1 MRQGN
6 NLEKITGKRENVMF
20 TTRPEL
26 VGTFGVVTT
35 THWLGSA
42 VGMSVLEKGGNAFDA
57 AVSTGFTLQ
66 IVEPHLNGPGGD
78 MPAIF
83 QAVGDPTP
91 RALCGQGPIPKAATI
106 EHFKWL
112 GLDLIPGSGLLCAVV
127 PGAFDAW
134 MLLLKDYGTMSLSE
148 VLKPAIEYARN
159 GYPIVPK
166 ITETIETVRELFS
179 SEWTESAKLYLPNGQ
194 PPRAGSIFK
203 NTTLADTYERI
214 VTEAEKTSSN
224 RERQIEAAR
233 DIWYRGWVA
242 ETIDKFCRNEAV
254 MDVSGR
260 KHGGLLTAED
270 MASWTSTYDEVA
282 SYNYGEYMVCKCGP
296 WSQGPVL
303 LQQLAILDGMDIQSM
318 DPLGAD
324 FVHSVIE
331 AAKLSFADREAY
343 YGDPNFVNVPLDIL
357 LSKKYNDS
365 RRSLITS
372 EASPDLLPGLIAGYS
387 NAIDHA
393 LVDRGELVSNIGM
406 GVGEPTVAKTGAT
419 NGDTVHLDIIDRHGN
434 MISCT
439 PSGGWLQS
447 SPVIPE
453 LGFCLG
459 NRGQMF
465 WLDEHSPSTLVP
477 GKLPRTTL
485 SPSLALK
492 NEKPYMVFGTPGG
505 DQQDQWSTIMFL
517 NHADHGM
524 NLQEAIDAP
533 SFHSEHFPGSFW
545 PRSRQPKKVV
555 LEDRFPKTT
564 IDELKRRGHN
574 IEVGTSWSEG
584 RLTGATIDNNILKA
598 AANPRGMQGYAA
610 GR

>member
-1 MRQGN
+1 MVPVAICPQYLR
-6 NLEKITGKRENVMF
+6 L
-20 TTRPEL
+20 
-26 VGTFGVVTT
+26 
-35 THWLGSA
+35 SA
-42 VGMSVLEKGGNAFDA
+42 
-57 AVSTGFTLQ
+57 T
-66 IVEPHLNGPGGD
+66 PH
-78 MPAIF
+78 
-83 QAVGDPTP
+83 P
-91 RALCGQGPIPKAATI
+91 RLCGQGPIPQAATI
-106 EHFKWL
+106 KHFKEL

-159 GYPIVPK
+159 GYPVVPK

-194 PPRAGSIFK
+194 PPRPGSIFK
-203 NTTLADTYERI
+203 NTILADTYERI
-214 VTEAEKTSSN
+214 VAEAEKTSSN

-242 ETIDKFCRNEAV
+242 ETIDKFCRYEAV

-260 KHGGLLTAED
+260 KHSGLLTAED

-282 SYNYGEYMVCKCGP
+282 SYNYGEYTVCKCGP

-303 LQQLAILDGMDIQSM
+303 LQQLAILDGMDIRSM

-343 YGDPNFVNVPLDIL
+343 YGDPNFVDVPLEIL
-357 LSKKYNDS
+357 LSKNYNES
-365 RRSLITS
+365 RRNLISLQ
-372 EASPDLLPGLIAGYS
+372 ASADLLPGLIAGYS

-447 SPVIPE
+447 SPLIPE

-517 NHADHGM
+517 HHADHGM

-555 LEDRFPKTT
+555 LEDRFPQTT
-564 IDELKRRGHN
+564 IDELIRRGHQ
-574 IEVGTSWSEG
+574 IEVGASWSEG
-584 RLTGATIDNNILKA
+584 RLTGATIDNNILRA

>member
-1 MRQGN
+1 
-6 NLEKITGKRENVMF
+6 MF

-26 VGTFGVVTT
+26 IGTFGVVTT

-83 QAVGDPTP
+83 KAVSDTTP
-91 RALCGQGPIPKAATI
+91 RVLCGQGPIPQAATI
-106 EHFKWL
+106 GHFKEL

-159 GYPIVPK
+159 GYPVVPK
-166 ITETIETVRELFS
+166 ITETIATVRELFS

-194 PPRAGSIFK
+194 PPQPGSIFK
-203 NTTLADTYERI
+203 NTILADTYERI
-214 VTEAEKTSSN
+214 VSEAEKTSSN

-242 ETIDKFCRNEAV
+242 EAIDKFCRYEAV

-260 KHGGLLTAED
+260 KHSGLLTAED

-282 SYNYGEYMVCKCGP
+282 SYNYGEYTVCKCGP

-303 LQQLAILDGMDIQSM
+303 LQQLAILDGMEIRSM

-343 YGDPNFVNVPLDIL
+343 YGDPNFVDVPLEIL
-357 LSKKYNDS
+357 LSKNYNES
-365 RRSLITS
+365 RRNLISLQ
-372 EASPDLLPGLIAGYS
+372 ASADLLPGLIEGYS

-393 LVDRGELVSNIGM
+393 LAERGELVSNIGM

-447 SPVIPE
+447 SPLIPE

-517 NHADHGM
+517 HHADHGM

-555 LEDRFPKTT
+555 LEDRFPETT
-564 IDELKRRGHN
+564 IDELIRRGHQ
-574 IEVGTSWSEG
+574 IEVGASWSEG
-584 RLTGATIDNNILKA
+584 RLTGATIDNKVLRA

>member
-1 MRQGN
+1 
-6 NLEKITGKRENVMF
+6 MF

-26 VGTFGVVTT
+26 IGTFGVVTT

-83 QAVGDPTP
+83 KAVSDTTP
-91 RALCGQGPIPKAATI
+91 RVLCGQGPIPQAATI
-106 EHFKWL
+106 GHFKEL

-159 GYPIVPK
+159 GYPVVPK
-166 ITETIETVRELFS
+166 ITETIATVRELFS

-194 PPRAGSIFK
+194 PPQPGSIFK
-203 NTTLADTYERI
+203 NTILADTYERI
-214 VTEAEKTSSN
+214 VSEAEKTSSN

-233 DIWYRGWVA
+233 NIWYRGWVA
-242 ETIDKFCRNEAV
+242 ETIDKFCRYEAV

-260 KHGGLLTAED
+260 KHSGLLTAED

-282 SYNYGEYMVCKCGP
+282 SYNYGEYTVCKCGP

-303 LQQLAILDGMDIQSM
+303 LQQLAILDGMEIRSM

-343 YGDPNFVNVPLDIL
+343 YGDPNFVDVPLEIL
-357 LSKKYNDS
+357 LSKNYNES
-365 RRSLITS
+365 RRNLISLQ
-372 EASPDLLPGLIAGYS
+372 ASADLLPGLIEGYS

-393 LVDRGELVSNIGM
+393 LVERGELVSNIGM

-447 SPVIPE
+447 SPLIPE

-517 NHADHGM
+517 HHADHGM

-555 LEDRFPKTT
+555 LEDRFPETT
-564 IDELKRRGHN
+564 IDELIRRGHQ
-574 IEVGTSWSEG
+574 IEVGASWSEG
-584 RLTGATIDNNILKA
+584 RLTGATIDNKILRA

>member
-1 MRQGN
+1 
-6 NLEKITGKRENVMF
+6 MF

-83 QAVGDPTP
+83 KAVSDTTP
-91 RALCGQGPIPKAATI
+91 RVLCGQGPIPQAATI
-106 EHFKWL
+106 GHFKEL

-159 GYPIVPK
+159 GYPVVPK

-194 PPRAGSIFK
+194 PPRPGSIFK
-203 NTTLADTYERI
+203 NTILADTYERI

-260 KHGGLLTAED
+260 KHSGLLTAED

-282 SYNYGEYMVCKCGP
+282 SYNYGEYTVCKCGP

-303 LQQLAILDGMDIQSM
+303 LQQLAILDGMDIRSM

-343 YGDPNFVNVPLDIL
+343 YGDPNFVDVPLEIL
-357 LSKKYNDS
+357 LSKKYNES
-365 RRSLITS
+365 RRNLIS
-372 EASPDLLPGLIAGYS
+372 SQASPDLLPGLIAGYS

-447 SPVIPE
+447 SPLIPE

-465 WLDEHSPSTLVP
+465 WLDEDSPSTLVP

-485 SPSLALK
+485 WVFTTRGVEHTKTCSFASETCKATNSASRTDLMVRAYGSKLKSRKKKASSRNATSKSTVSTSSCVSVRRVLTVSPTESPSSQNVLATSWT
-492 NEKPYMVFGTPGG
+492 GT
-505 DQQDQWSTIMFL
+505 TRIT
-517 NHADHGM
+517 
-524 NLQEAIDAP
+524 
-533 SFHSEHFPGSFW
+533 
-545 PRSRQPKKVV
+545 RSRT
-555 LEDRFPKTT
+555 RITT
-564 IDELKRRGHN
+564 PSGI
-574 IEVGTSWSEG
+574 S
-584 RLTGATIDNNILKA
+584 
-598 AANPRGMQGYAA
+598 
-610 GR
+610 

>member
-1 MRQGN
+1 
-6 NLEKITGKRENVMF
+6 MF

-26 VGTFGVVTT
+26 IGTFGVVTT

-83 QAVGDPTP
+83 KAVSDTTP
-91 RALCGQGPIPKAATI
+91 RVLCGQGPIPQAATI
-106 EHFKWL
+106 GHFKEL

-159 GYPIVPK
+159 GYPVVPK
-166 ITETIETVRELFS
+166 ITETIATVRELFS

-194 PPRAGSIFK
+194 PPQPGSIFK
-203 NTTLADTYERI
+203 NTILADTYERI

-242 ETIDKFCRNEAV
+242 ETIDKFCRDEEV

-260 KHGGLLTAED
+260 KHSGLLTAED

-282 SYNYGEYMVCKCGP
+282 SYNYGEYKVCKCGP

-303 LQQLAILDGMDIQSM
+303 LQQLAILDGMDIRSM

-343 YGDPNFVNVPLDIL
+343 YGDPNFVDVPLEIL
-357 LSKKYNDS
+357 LSKNYNES
-365 RRSLITS
+365 RRNLISLQ
-372 EASPDLLPGLIAGYS
+372 ASADLLPGLIEGYS

-393 LVDRGELVSNIGM
+393 LVERGELVSNIGM

-447 SPVIPE
+447 SPLIPE

-465 WLDEHSPSTLVP
+465 WLNEHSPSTLVP

-517 NHADHGM
+517 HHADHGM

-555 LEDRFPKTT
+555 LEDRFPETT
-564 IDELKRRGHN
+564 IDELIRRGHQ
-574 IEVGTSWSEG
+574 IEVGASWSEG
-584 RLTGATIDNNILKA
+584 RLTGATIDKKVLRA

>member
-1 MRQGN
+1 
-6 NLEKITGKRENVMF
+6 MF

-26 VGTFGVVTT
+26 IGTFGVVTT

-83 QAVGDPTP
+83 KAVSDTTP
-91 RALCGQGPIPKAATI
+91 RVLCGQGPIPQAATI
-106 EHFKWL
+106 GHFKEL

-159 GYPIVPK
+159 GYPVVPK
-166 ITETIETVRELFS
+166 ITETIATVRELFS

-194 PPRAGSIFK
+194 PPQPGSIFK
-203 NTTLADTYERI
+203 NTILADTYERI
-214 VTEAEKTSSN
+214 VLEAEKTSSN

-242 ETIDKFCRNEAV
+242 ETIDKFCRYEAV

-260 KHGGLLTAED
+260 KHSGLLTAED

-282 SYNYGEYMVCKCGP
+282 SYNYGEYTVCKCGP

-303 LQQLAILDGMDIQSM
+303 LQQLAILDGMEIRSM

-343 YGDPNFVNVPLDIL
+343 YGDPNFVDVPLEIL
-357 LSKKYNDS
+357 LSKNYNES
-365 RRSLITS
+365 RRNLISLQ
-372 EASPDLLPGLIAGYS
+372 ASADLLPGLIEGYS

-393 LVDRGELVSNIGM
+393 LVERGELVSNIGM

-447 SPVIPE
+447 SPLIPE

-517 NHADHGM
+517 HHADHGM

-555 LEDRFPKTT
+555 LEDRFPETT
-564 IDELKRRGHN
+564 IDELIRRGHQ
-574 IEVGTSWSEG
+574 IEVGASWSEG
-584 RLTGATIDNNILKA
+584 RLTGATIDNKVLRA

>member
-1 MRQGN
+1 
-6 NLEKITGKRENVMF
+6 MF

-26 VGTFGVVTT
+26 IGTFGVVTT

-83 QAVGDPTP
+83 KAVSDTTP
-91 RALCGQGPIPKAATI
+91 RVLCGQGPIPQAATI
-106 EHFKWL
+106 GHFKEL

-159 GYPIVPK
+159 GYPVVPK
-166 ITETIETVRELFS
+166 ITETIATVRELFS

-194 PPRAGSIFK
+194 PPQPGSIFK
-203 NTTLADTYERI
+203 NTILADTYERI
-214 VTEAEKTSSN
+214 VSEAEKTSSN

-233 DIWYRGWVA
+233 NIWYRGWVA
-242 ETIDKFCRNEAV
+242 ETIDKFCRYEAV

-260 KHGGLLTAED
+260 KHSGLLTAED

-282 SYNYGEYMVCKCGP
+282 SYNYGEYTVCKCGP

-303 LQQLAILDGMDIQSM
+303 LQQLAILDGMEIRSM

-343 YGDPNFVNVPLDIL
+343 YGDPNFVDVPLEIL
-357 LSKKYNDS
+357 LSKNYNES
-365 RRSLITS
+365 RRNLISLQ
-372 EASPDLLPGLIAGYS
+372 ASADLLPGLIEGYS

-393 LVDRGELVSNIGM
+393 LVERGELVSNIGM

-447 SPVIPE
+447 SPLIPE

-517 NHADHGM
+517 HHADHGM

-555 LEDRFPKTT
+555 LEDRFPETT
-564 IDELKRRGHN
+564 IDELIRRGHQ
-574 IEVGTSWSEG
+574 IEVGASWSEG
-584 RLTGATIDNNILKA
+584 RLTGATIDNKVLRA

>member
-1 MRQGN
+1 
-6 NLEKITGKRENVMF
+6 MF

-26 VGTFGVVTT
+26 IGTFGVVTT

-83 QAVGDPTP
+83 KAVSDTTP
-91 RALCGQGPIPKAATI
+91 RVLCGQGPIPQAATI
-106 EHFKWL
+106 GHFKEL

-159 GYPIVPK
+159 GYPVVPK
-166 ITETIETVRELFS
+166 ITETIATVRELFS

-194 PPRAGSIFK
+194 PPQPGSIFK
-203 NTTLADTYERI
+203 NTILADTYERI
-214 VTEAEKTSSN
+214 VSEAEKTSSN
-224 RERQIEAAR
+224 RESQIEAAR

-242 ETIDKFCRNEAV
+242 ETIDKFCRYEAV

-260 KHGGLLTAED
+260 KHSGLLTAHD

-282 SYNYGEYMVCKCGP
+282 SYNYGEYTVCKCGP

-303 LQQLAILDGMDIQSM
+303 LQQLAILDGMEIRSM

-343 YGDPNFVNVPLDIL
+343 YGDPNFVDVPLEIL
-357 LSKKYNDS
+357 LSKNYNES
-365 RRSLITS
+365 RRNLISLQ
-372 EASPDLLPGLIAGYS
+372 ASADLLPGLIEGYS

-393 LVDRGELVSNIGM
+393 LVERGELVSNIGM

-447 SPVIPE
+447 SPLIPE

-517 NHADHGM
+517 HHADHGM

-555 LEDRFPKTT
+555 LEDRFPETT
-564 IDELKRRGHN
+564 IDELIRRGHQ
-574 IEVGTSWSEG
+574 IEVGASWSEG
-584 RLTGATIDNNILKA
+584 RLTGATIDNKVLRA

>member
-1 MRQGN
+1 
-6 NLEKITGKRENVMF
+6 MF

-26 VGTFGVVTT
+26 IGTFGVVTT

-83 QAVGDPTP
+83 KAVSDTTP
-91 RALCGQGPIPKAATI
+91 RVLCGQGPIPQAATI
-106 EHFKWL
+106 GHFKEL

-159 GYPIVPK
+159 GYPVVPK
-166 ITETIETVRELFS
+166 ITETIATVRELFS

-194 PPRAGSIFK
+194 PPQPGSIFK
-203 NTTLADTYERI
+203 NTILADTYERI
-214 VTEAEKTSSN
+214 VSEAEKTSSN

-242 ETIDKFCRNEAV
+242 ETIDKFCRYEAV

-260 KHGGLLTAED
+260 KHSGLLTAQD

-282 SYNYGEYMVCKCGP
+282 SYNYGEYTVCKCGP

-303 LQQLAILDGMDIQSM
+303 LQQLAILDGMEIRSM

-343 YGDPNFVNVPLDIL
+343 YGDPNFVDVPLEIL
-357 LSKKYNDS
+357 LSKNYNES
-365 RRSLITS
+365 RRNLISLQ
-372 EASPDLLPGLIAGYS
+372 ASADLLPGLIEGYS

-393 LVDRGELVSNIGM
+393 LVERGELVSNIGM

-447 SPVIPE
+447 SPLIPE

-517 NHADHGM
+517 HHADHGM

-555 LEDRFPKTT
+555 LEDRFPETT
-564 IDELKRRGHN
+564 IDELIRRGHQ
-574 IEVGTSWSEG
+574 IEVGASWSEG
-584 RLTGATIDNNILKA
+584 RLTGATIDNKVLRA

>member
-1 MRQGN
+1 
-6 NLEKITGKRENVMF
+6 MF

-26 VGTFGVVTT
+26 IGTFGVVTT

-83 QAVGDPTP
+83 KAVSDTTP
-91 RALCGQGPIPKAATI
+91 RVLCGQGPIPQAATI
-106 EHFKWL
+106 GHFKEL

-159 GYPIVPK
+159 GYPVVPK
-166 ITETIETVRELFS
+166 ITETIATVRELFS

-194 PPRAGSIFK
+194 PPQPGSIFK
-203 NTTLADTYERI
+203 NTILADTYERI
-214 VTEAEKTSSN
+214 VSEAEKTSSN

-242 ETIDKFCRNEAV
+242 ETIDKFCRYEAV

-260 KHGGLLTAED
+260 KHSGLLTAED

-282 SYNYGEYMVCKCGP
+282 SYNYGEYTVCKCGP

-303 LQQLAILDGMDIQSM
+303 LQQLAILDGMDIRSM

-343 YGDPNFVNVPLDIL
+343 YGDPNFVDVPLEIL
-357 LSKKYNDS
+357 LSKNYNES
-365 RRSLITS
+365 RRNLISLQ
-372 EASPDLLPGLIAGYS
+372 ASADLLPGLIEGYS

-393 LVDRGELVSNIGM
+393 LVERGELVSNIGM

-447 SPVIPE
+447 SPLIPE

-517 NHADHGM
+517 HHADHGM

-555 LEDRFPKTT
+555 LEDRFPETT
-564 IDELKRRGHN
+564 IDELIRRGHQ
-574 IEVGTSWSEG
+574 IEVGASWSEG
-584 RLTGATIDNNILKA
+584 RLTGATIDNKVLRA

>member
-1 MRQGN
+1 
-6 NLEKITGKRENVMF
+6 MF

-26 VGTFGVVTT
+26 IGTFGVVTT
-35 THWLGSA
+35 TLWLGSA

-83 QAVGDPTP
+83 KAVSDTTP
-91 RALCGQGPIPKAATI
+91 RVLCGQGPIPQAATI
-106 EHFKWL
+106 GHFKEL

-159 GYPIVPK
+159 GYPVVPK
-166 ITETIETVRELFS
+166 ITETIATVRELFS

-194 PPRAGSIFK
+194 PPQPGSIFR
-203 NTTLADTYERI
+203 NTILADTYERI
-214 VTEAEKTSSN
+214 VSEAEKTSSN

-242 ETIDKFCRNEAV
+242 ETIDKFCRYEAV

-260 KHGGLLTAED
+260 KHSGLLTAED

-282 SYNYGEYMVCKCGP
+282 SYNYGEYTVCKCGP

-303 LQQLAILDGMDIQSM
+303 LQQLAILDGMEIRSM

-343 YGDPNFVNVPLDIL
+343 YGDPNFVDVPLEIL
-357 LSKKYNDS
+357 LSKNYNES
-365 RRSLITS
+365 RRNLISLQ
-372 EASPDLLPGLIAGYS
+372 ASADLLPGLIEGYS

-393 LVDRGELVSNIGM
+393 LVERGELVSNIGM

-447 SPVIPE
+447 SPLIPE

-517 NHADHGM
+517 HHADHGM

-555 LEDRFPKTT
+555 LEDRFPETT
-564 IDELKRRGHN
+564 IDELIRRGHQ
-574 IEVGTSWSEG
+574 IEVGASWSEG
-584 RLTGATIDNNILKA
+584 RLTGATIDNKVLRA

>member
-1 MRQGN
+1 
-6 NLEKITGKRENVMF
+6 MF

-26 VGTFGVVTT
+26 IGTFGVVTT

-83 QAVGDPTP
+83 KAVSDTTP
-91 RALCGQGPIPKAATI
+91 RVLCGQGPIPQAATI
-106 EHFKWL
+106 GHFKEL

-159 GYPIVPK
+159 GYPVVPK
-166 ITETIETVRELFS
+166 ITETIATVRELFS

-194 PPRAGSIFK
+194 PPQPGSIFK
-203 NTTLADTYERI
+203 NTILADTYERI
-214 VTEAEKTSSN
+214 VSEAEKTSSN

-242 ETIDKFCRNEAV
+242 ETIDKFCRYEAV

-260 KHGGLLTAED
+260 KHSGLLTAED

-282 SYNYGEYMVCKCGP
+282 SYNYGEYTVCKCGP

-303 LQQLAILDGMDIQSM
+303 LQQLAILDGMEIRSM

-343 YGDPNFVNVPLDIL
+343 YGDPNFVDVPLEIL
-357 LSKKYNDS
+357 LSKNYNES
-365 RRSLITS
+365 RRNLISLQ
-372 EASPDLLPGLIAGYS
+372 ASADLLPGLIEGYS

-393 LVDRGELVSNIGM
+393 LVERGELVSNIGM

-447 SPVIPE
+447 SPLIPE

-517 NHADHGM
+517 HHADHGM

-533 SFHSEHFPGSFW
+533 SFHTEHFPGSFW

-555 LEDRFPKTT
+555 LEDRFPETT
-564 IDELKRRGHN
+564 IDELIRRGHQ
-574 IEVGTSWSEG
+574 IEVGASWSEG
-584 RLTGATIDNNILKA
+584 RLTGATIDNKVLRA

>member
-1 MRQGN
+1 MIR
-6 NLEKITGKRENVMF
+6 KSTTVKRENVMF

-83 QAVGDPTP
+83 KAVSDTTP
-91 RALCGQGPIPKAATI
+91 KALCGQGPIPQAATI
-106 EHFKWL
+106 GHFKEL

-159 GYPIVPK
+159 GYPVVPK
-166 ITETIETVRELFS
+166 ITETIATVRELFS

-194 PPRAGSIFK
+194 PPQPGSIFK
-203 NTTLADTYERI
+203 NTILADTYERI
-214 VTEAEKTSSN
+214 VSEAEKTSSN

-260 KHGGLLTAED
+260 KHSGLLTAED

-282 SYNYGEYMVCKCGP
+282 SYNYGEYTVCKCGP

-303 LQQLAILDGMDIQSM
+303 LQQLAILDGMEIRSM

-331 AAKLSFADREAY
+331 AVKLSFADREAY
-343 YGDPNFVNVPLDIL
+343 YGDPDFVDVPLEIL
-357 LSKKYNDS
+357 LSKKYNES
-365 RRSLITS
+365 RRNLISLQ
-372 EASPDLLPGLIAGYS
+372 ASADLTPGLIAGYS

-393 LVDRGELVSNIGM
+393 LVDREELVSNIGM

-447 SPVIPE
+447 SPLIPE

-517 NHADHGM
+517 HHADHGM

-555 LEDRFPKTT
+555 LEDRFPETT
-564 IDELKRRGHN
+564 IDELIRRGHQ
-574 IEVGTSWSEG
+574 IEVGASWSEG
-584 RLTGATIDNNILKA
+584 RLTGATIDNKVLRA

>member
-1 MRQGN
+1 
-6 NLEKITGKRENVMF
+6 MF

-26 VGTFGVVTT
+26 IGTFGVVTT

-83 QAVGDPTP
+83 KAVSDTTP
-91 RALCGQGPIPKAATI
+91 RVLCGQGPIPQAATI
-106 EHFKWL
+106 GHFKEL

-159 GYPIVPK
+159 GYPVVPK
-166 ITETIETVRELFS
+166 ITETIATVRELFS

-194 PPRAGSIFK
+194 PPQPGSIFK
-203 NTTLADTYERI
+203 NTILADTYERI
-214 VTEAEKTSSN
+214 VSEAEKTSSN

-242 ETIDKFCRNEAV
+242 ETIDKFCRYEAV

-260 KHGGLLTAED
+260 KHSGLLTAED

-282 SYNYGEYMVCKCGP
+282 SYNYGEYTVCKCGP

-303 LQQLAILDGMDIQSM
+303 LQQLAILDGMEIRSM

-343 YGDPNFVNVPLDIL
+343 YGDPNFVDVPLEIL
-357 LSKKYNDS
+357 LSKNYNES
-365 RRSLITS
+365 RRNLISLQ
-372 EASPDLLPGLIAGYS
+372 ASADLLPGLIEGYS

-393 LVDRGELVSNIGM
+393 LVERGELVSNIGM

-447 SPVIPE
+447 SPLIPE

-517 NHADHGM
+517 HHVDHGM

-533 SFHSEHFPGSFW
+533 SFHTEHFPGSFW

-555 LEDRFPKTT
+555 LEDRFPETT
-564 IDELKRRGHN
+564 IDELIRRGHQ
-574 IEVGTSWSEG
+574 IEVGASWSEG
-584 RLTGATIDNNILKA
+584 RLTGATIDNKVLRA

>member
-1 MRQGN
+1 
-6 NLEKITGKRENVMF
+6 MF

-83 QAVGDPTP
+83 KAVGDATP
-91 RALCGQGPIPKAATI
+91 KTLCGQGPIPQAATI
-106 EHFKWL
+106 EHFKEL

-148 VLKPAIEYARN
+148 VLQPAIEYARN
-159 GYPIVPK
+159 GYPVVPK

-194 PPRAGSIFK
+194 PPQPGSIFK
-203 NTTLADTYERI
+203 NTILADTYERI

-242 ETIDKFCRNEAV
+242 ETIDKFCRDEEV

-260 KHGGLLTAED
+260 KHSGLLTAED

-282 SYNYGEYMVCKCGP
+282 SYNYGEYTVCKCGP

-303 LQQLAILDGMDIQSM
+303 LQQLAILDGMDIRSM

-343 YGDPNFVNVPLDIL
+343 YGDPNFVDVPLEIL
-357 LSKKYNDS
+357 LSKKYNES
-365 RRSLITS
+365 RRNLIS
-372 EASPDLLPGLIAGYS
+372 SQASPDLLPGLIAGYS

-447 SPVIPE
+447 SPLVPE

-492 NEKPYMVFGTPGG
+492 NDKPYMVFGTPGG

-517 NHADHGM
+517 HHADHGM
-524 NLQEAIDAP
+524 NLQEAIDLP

-555 LEDRFPKTT
+555 LEDRFPQNT
-564 IDELKRRGHN
+564 IDELIRRGHQ
-574 IEVGTSWSEG
+574 IEVGASWSEG
-584 RLTGATIDNNILKA
+584 RLTGATIDNNILRA

>member
-1 MRQGN
+1 
-6 NLEKITGKRENVMF
+6 MF

-26 VGTFGVVTT
+26 IGTFGVVTT

-83 QAVGDPTP
+83 KAVSDTTP
-91 RALCGQGPIPKAATI
+91 RVLCGQGPIPQAATI
-106 EHFKWL
+106 GHFKEL

-159 GYPIVPK
+159 GYPVVPK
-166 ITETIETVRELFS
+166 ITETIATVRELFS

-194 PPRAGSIFK
+194 PPQPGSIFK
-203 NTTLADTYERI
+203 NTILADTYERI
-214 VTEAEKTSSN
+214 VSEAEKTSSN

-233 DIWYRGWVA
+233 NIWYRGWVA
-242 ETIDKFCRNEAV
+242 ETIDKFCRYEAV

-260 KHGGLLTAED
+260 KHSGLLTAED

-282 SYNYGEYMVCKCGP
+282 SYNYGEYTVCKCGP

-303 LQQLAILDGMDIQSM
+303 LQQLAILDGMEIQSM

-343 YGDPNFVNVPLDIL
+343 YGDPNFVDVPLEIL
-357 LSKKYNDS
+357 LSKNYNES
-365 RRSLITS
+365 RRNLISLQ
-372 EASPDLLPGLIAGYS
+372 ASADLLPGLIEGYS

-393 LVDRGELVSNIGM
+393 LVERGELVSNIGM

-447 SPVIPE
+447 SPLIPE

-517 NHADHGM
+517 HHADHGM

-555 LEDRFPKTT
+555 LEDRFPETT
-564 IDELKRRGHN
+564 IDELIRRGHQ
-574 IEVGTSWSEG
+574 IEVGASWSEG
-584 RLTGATIDNNILKA
+584 RLTGATIDNKVLRA

>member
-1 MRQGN
+1 
-6 NLEKITGKRENVMF
+6 MF

-83 QAVGDPTP
+83 QAVGEPTP

-106 EHFKWL
+106 EHFKGL
-112 GLDLIPGSGLLCAVV
+112 GLDLIPGSGLLCAVI

-148 VLKPAIEYARN
+148 VLQPAIEYARN

-179 SEWTESAKLYLPNGQ
+179 TEWTESAKLYLPNGQ
-194 PPRAGSIFK
+194 PPRPGSIFK
-203 NTTLADTYERI
+203 NTILADTYERI
-214 VTEAEKTSSN
+214 VAEAEKTSSN

-242 ETIDKFCRNEAV
+242 ETIDKFCRDEAV
-254 MDVSGR
+254 IDVSGR
-260 KHGGLLTAED
+260 KHNGLLTAED

-282 SYNYGEYMVCKCGP
+282 SYNYGEYTVCKCGP

-331 AAKLSFADREAY
+331 AVKLSFADREAY
-343 YGDPNFVNVPLDIL
+343 YGDPDFVDVPLEIL
-357 LSKKYNDS
+357 LSKNYNES
-365 RRSLITS
+365 RRNLITS
-372 EASPDLLPGLIAGYS
+372 EASADLIPGLIAGYS
-387 NAIDHA
+387 NAIDHS

-447 SPVIPE
+447 SPLIPE

-517 NHADHGM
+517 HHADHGM

-545 PRSRQPKKVV
+545 PRSRQSRKVV
-555 LEDRFPKTT
+555 LEDRFPQTT
-564 IDELKRRGHN
+564 IDELIRRGHQ
-574 IEVGTSWSEG
+574 IEAGASWSEG
-584 RLTGATIDNNILKA
+584 RLTGATIDNKILRA

>member
-1 MRQGN
+1 
-6 NLEKITGKRENVMF
+6 MF

-26 VGTFGVVTT
+26 IGTFGVVTT

-83 QAVGDPTP
+83 KAVSDTTP
-91 RALCGQGPIPKAATI
+91 RVLCGQGPIPQAATI
-106 EHFKWL
+106 GHFKEL

-159 GYPIVPK
+159 GYPVVPK
-166 ITETIETVRELFS
+166 ITETIATVRELFS

-194 PPRAGSIFK
+194 PPQPGSIFK
-203 NTTLADTYERI
+203 NTILADTYERI
-214 VTEAEKTSSN
+214 VSEAEKTSSN

-242 ETIDKFCRNEAV
+242 ETIDKFCRYEAV

-260 KHGGLLTAED
+260 KHSGLLTAED

-282 SYNYGEYMVCKCGP
+282 SYNYGEYTVCKCGP

-303 LQQLAILDGMDIQSM
+303 LQQLAILDGMEIRSM

-343 YGDPNFVNVPLDIL
+343 YGDPNFVDVPLEIL
-357 LSKKYNDS
+357 LSKNYNES
-365 RRSLITS
+365 RRNLISLQ
-372 EASPDLLPGLIAGYS
+372 ASADLLPGLIEGYS

-393 LVDRGELVSNIGM
+393 LAERGELVSNIGM

-447 SPVIPE
+447 SPLIPE

-517 NHADHGM
+517 HHADHGM

-545 PRSRQPKKVV
+545 PRSRQSKKVV
-555 LEDRFPKTT
+555 LEDRFPETT
-564 IDELKRRGHN
+564 IDELIRRGHQ
-574 IEVGTSWSEG
+574 IEVGASWSEG
-584 RLTGATIDNNILKA
+584 RLTGATIDNKVLRA

>member
-1 MRQGN
+1 
-6 NLEKITGKRENVMF
+6 MF

-26 VGTFGVVTT
+26 IGTFGVVTT

-83 QAVGDPTP
+83 KAVSDTTP
-91 RALCGQGPIPKAATI
+91 RVLCGQGPIPQAATI
-106 EHFKWL
+106 GHFKEL

-159 GYPIVPK
+159 GYPVVPK
-166 ITETIETVRELFS
+166 ITETIATVRELFS

-194 PPRAGSIFK
+194 PPQPGSIFK
-203 NTTLADTYERI
+203 NTILADTYERI
-214 VTEAEKTSSN
+214 VLEAEKTSSN

-242 ETIDKFCRNEAV
+242 ETIDKFCRYEAV

-260 KHGGLLTAED
+260 KHSGLLTAED

-282 SYNYGEYMVCKCGP
+282 SYNYGEYTVCKCGP

-303 LQQLAILDGMDIQSM
+303 LQQLAILDGMEIRSM

-343 YGDPNFVNVPLDIL
+343 YGDPNFVDVPLEIL
-357 LSKKYNDS
+357 LSKNYNES
-365 RRSLITS
+365 RRNLISLQ
-372 EASPDLLPGLIAGYS
+372 ASADLLPGLIEGHS

-393 LVDRGELVSNIGM
+393 LVERGELVSNIGM

-447 SPVIPE
+447 SPLIPE

-517 NHADHGM
+517 HHADHGM

-533 SFHSEHFPGSFW
+533 SFHSEHFPSSFW

-555 LEDRFPKTT
+555 LEDRFPETT
-564 IDELKRRGHN
+564 IDELIRRGHQ
-574 IEVGTSWSEG
+574 IEVGASWSEG
-584 RLTGATIDNNILKA
+584 RLTGATIDNKVLRA

>member
-1 MRQGN
+1 
-6 NLEKITGKRENVMF
+6 MF

-26 VGTFGVVTT
+26 IGTFGVVTT

-42 VGMSVLEKGGNAFDA
+42 VGMSILEKGGNAFDA
-57 AVSTGFTLQ
+57 AVGTGFTLQ

-83 QAVGDPTP
+83 KAAGDTKP
-91 RALCGQGPIPKAATI
+91 RVLCGQGPIPMSATI
-106 EHFKWL
+106 EKFTGL

-148 VLKPAIEYARN
+148 VLAPAIEYARN
-159 GYPIVPK
+159 GYPVVPK
-166 ITETIETVRELFS
+166 ITETIDTVRDLFS
-179 SEWTESAKLYLPNGQ
+179 TEWTESGKLYLPNGQ
-194 PPRAGSIFK
+194 PPSPGSIFK
-203 NTTLADTYERI
+203 NTILADTYERI
-214 VTEAEKTSSN
+214 AKEAERTSTN
-224 RERQIEAAR
+224 REQQIEAAR
-233 DIWYRGWVA
+233 NIWYRGWVA
-242 ETIDKFCRNEAV
+242 ETIDKFCRTQEV

-260 KHGGLLTAED
+260 KHSGFLTADD
-270 MASWTSTYDEVA
+270 MASWASSYDDPV
-282 SYNYGEYMVCKCGP
+282 SYDYGEYTVCKCGP

-303 LQQLAILDGMDIQSM
+303 LQQLAILDGMDVRSM

-324 FVHSVIE
+324 FVHSVVE
-331 AAKLSFADREAY
+331 AAKLAFADREAY
-343 YGDPNFVNVPLDIL
+343 YGDPNFVDVPMDVL
-357 LSKKYNDS
+357 LSPEYNAS
-365 RRSLITS
+365 RRGLITS
-372 EASPDLLPGLIAGYS
+372 QASDELLPGAIQGYQ
-387 NAIDHA
+387 NAINHA
-393 LVDRGELVSNIGM
+393 LEDRGELSSNIGM

-419 NGDTVHLDIIDRHGN
+419 NGDTVHLDIIDRFGN

-447 SPVIPE
+447 SPLIPE

-465 WLDEHSPSTLVP
+465 WLNEKSPSTLVP
-477 GKLPRTTL
+477 GKRPRTTL
-485 SPSLALK
+485 SPSLAFRN
-492 NEKPYMVFGTPGG
+492 NEPYMVFGTPGG
-505 DQQDQWSTIMFL
+505 DQQDQWSAIMFL
-517 NHADHGM
+517 YHADHGM

-555 LEDRFPKTT
+555 LEDRFPKAT
-564 IDELKRRGHN
+564 IDELIRRGHN
-574 IEVGTSWSEG
+574 TEIGASWSEG
-584 RLTGATIDNNILKA
+584 RLTGATIDENILKA

>member
-1 MRQGN
+1 
-6 NLEKITGKRENVMF
+6 MF

-83 QAVGDPTP
+83 QAVGEPTP

-106 EHFKWL
+106 EHFKGL
-112 GLDLIPGSGLLCAVV
+112 GLDLIPGSGLLCAVI

-148 VLKPAIEYARN
+148 VLQPAIEYARN

-179 SEWTESAKLYLPNGQ
+179 TEWTESAKLYLPNGQ
-194 PPRAGSIFK
+194 PPRPGSIFK
-203 NTTLADTYERI
+203 NTILADTYERI
-214 VTEAEKTSSN
+214 VAEAEKTSSN

-242 ETIDKFCRNEAV
+242 ETIDKFCRDEAF

-260 KHGGLLTAED
+260 KHNGLLTAED

-282 SYNYGEYMVCKCGP
+282 SYNYGEYTVCKCGP

-331 AAKLSFADREAY
+331 AVKLSFADREAY
-343 YGDPNFVNVPLDIL
+343 YGDPGFVDVPLEIL
-357 LSKKYNDS
+357 LSKNYNES
-365 RRSLITS
+365 RRNLITS
-372 EASPDLLPGLIAGYS
+372 EASADLIPGLIAGYS
-387 NAIDHA
+387 NAIDHS

-447 SPVIPE
+447 SPLIPE

-517 NHADHGM
+517 HHADHGM

-545 PRSRQPKKVV
+545 PRSRQSRKVV
-555 LEDRFPKTT
+555 LEDRFPQTT
-564 IDELKRRGHN
+564 IDELIRRGHQ
-574 IEVGTSWSEG
+574 IEAGASWSEG
-584 RLTGATIDNNILKA
+584 RLTGATIDNKILRA

>member
-1 MRQGN
+1 
-6 NLEKITGKRENVMF
+6 MF

-26 VGTFGVVTT
+26 IGTFGVVTT

-83 QAVGDPTP
+83 KAVSDTTP
-91 RALCGQGPIPKAATI
+91 RVLCGQGPIPQAATI
-106 EHFKWL
+106 GHFKEL

-159 GYPIVPK
+159 GYPVVPK
-166 ITETIETVRELFS
+166 ITETIATVRELFS

-194 PPRAGSIFK
+194 PPQPGSIFK
-203 NTTLADTYERI
+203 NTILADTYERI
-214 VTEAEKTSSN
+214 VSEAEKTSSN

-233 DIWYRGWVA
+233 NIWYRGWVA
-242 ETIDKFCRNEAV
+242 ETIDKFCRHEAV

-260 KHGGLLTAED
+260 KHSGLLTAED

-282 SYNYGEYMVCKCGP
+282 SYNYGEYTVCKCGP

-303 LQQLAILDGMDIQSM
+303 LQQLAILDGMEIQSM

-343 YGDPNFVNVPLDIL
+343 YGDPNFVDVPLEIL
-357 LSKKYNDS
+357 LSKNYNES
-365 RRSLITS
+365 RRNLISLQ
-372 EASPDLLPGLIAGYS
+372 ASADLLPGLIEGYS

-393 LVDRGELVSNIGM
+393 LVERGELVSNIGM

-447 SPVIPE
+447 SPLIPE

-517 NHADHGM
+517 HHADHGM

-555 LEDRFPKTT
+555 LEDRFPETT
-564 IDELKRRGHN
+564 IDELIRRGHQ
-574 IEVGTSWSEG
+574 IEVGASWSEG
-584 RLTGATIDNNILKA
+584 RLTGATIDNKILRA

>member
-1 MRQGN
+1 MIR
-6 NLEKITGKRENVMF
+6 KTTTVKRENVMF

-26 VGTFGVVTT
+26 IGTFGVVTT

-83 QAVGDPTP
+83 KAVSDTTP
-91 RALCGQGPIPKAATI
+91 RVLCGQGPIPQAATI
-106 EHFKWL
+106 GHFKEL

-159 GYPIVPK
+159 GYPVVPK
-166 ITETIETVRELFS
+166 ITETIATVRELFS

-194 PPRAGSIFK
+194 PPQPGSIFK
-203 NTTLADTYERI
+203 NTILADTYERI
-214 VTEAEKTSSN
+214 VSEAEKTSSN

-242 ETIDKFCRNEAV
+242 ETIDKFCRYEAV

-260 KHGGLLTAED
+260 KHSGLLTAED

-282 SYNYGEYMVCKCGP
+282 SYNYGEYTVCKCGP

-303 LQQLAILDGMDIQSM
+303 LQQLAILDGMEIRSM

-343 YGDPNFVNVPLDIL
+343 YGDPNFVDVPLEIL
-357 LSKKYNDS
+357 LSKNYNES
-365 RRSLITS
+365 RRNLISLQ
-372 EASPDLLPGLIAGYS
+372 ASADLLPGLIEGYS

-393 LVDRGELVSNIGM
+393 LVERGELVSNIGM

-447 SPVIPE
+447 SPLIPE

-517 NHADHGM
+517 HHADHGM

-555 LEDRFPKTT
+555 LEDRFPETT
-564 IDELKRRGHN
+564 IDELIRRGHQ
-574 IEVGTSWSEG
+574 IEVGASWSEG
-584 RLTGATIDNNILKA
+584 RLTGATIDNKVLRA